1 MELILKKD
9 VENLGFIDDLVK
21 VKNGYG
27 RNYLIPKGFAILAT
41 ASAKKILAETLKQ
54 RAFKEAK
61 LIADAQVIADA
72 LKAFEIKITAKSGT
86 GDKLFGSVNN
96 ANLAEA
102 LETLGQ
108 SVDKKYITIIGGT
121 VKNLGKH
128 QAKVRLH
135 RLVVVDLTF
144 EVIAEV

>member
-27 RNYLIPKGFAILAT
+27 RNYLIPKGFAVLAT
-41 ASAKKILAETLKQ
+41 TSAKKVLAETLKQ

-61 LIADAQVIADA
+61 LIADAQAIADA
-72 LKAFEIKITAKSGT
+72 IKALEIKISAKSGT

-96 ANLAEA
+96 TNLAEA
-102 LETLGQ
+102 LEALGQ
-108 SVDKKYITIIGGT
+108 SVDKKYITVIGGT

-135 RLVVVDLTF
+135 RSVVVDLTF

>member
-27 RNYLIPKGFAILAT
+27 RNYLIPKGFAVLAT
-41 ASAKKILAETLKQ
+41 TSAKKALAETLKQ

-61 LIADAQVIADA
+61 LIADAQIIADA
-72 LKAFEIKITAKSGT
+72 LKALEVKITAKSGT
-86 GDKLFGSVNN
+86 GDKLFGSVSN
-96 ANLAEA
+96 ANISEA
-102 LETLGQ
+102 LEALGQ
-108 SVDKKYITIIGGT
+108 SVDKKYITVIGGV
-121 VKNLGKH
+121 VKRLGKY

-135 RLVVVDLTF
+135 RAVNVDLTF
-144 EVIAEV
+144 DVIAEV